1 VIARPDLEPLGRSPV
16 RYRDLAGWQKR
27 ARRRWPWAKPDEELE
42 AVLPSFET
50 LLVTAFERSHD
61 AGQKFGP
68 LDMEL
73 AAPVPQGF
81 DVMAWQDH
89 GRLKDKSY
97 RWAIE
102 ELEKRAQSGD
112 LTLIAALPQAE
123 SE

>member
-1 VIARPDLEPLGRSPV
+1 
-16 RYRDLAGWQKR
+16 
-27 ARRRWPWAKPDEELE
+27 
-42 AVLPSFET
+42 LPSFET

-61 AGQKFGP
+61 KSQKLGP

-73 AAPVPQGF
+73 AAPVPPSF

-112 LTLIAALPQAE
+112 LPLIAALPQAE